1 MKREAKNLEEMKGI
15 ALDFLQNI
23 VRLPATGEALVVGLS
38 GDLGA
43 GKTAFTKCVAEI
55 LGVTDI
61 ITSPTFI
68 LEKIYPINENSF
80 FGSRIKKLVH
90 IDAYRLDDGREMSA
104 LDWGTVIKDE
114 HALVL
119 LEWPE
124 QVASALPRSI
134 INLSFEHVD
143 EGVRS
148 VSGKYIT

>member
-1 MKREAKNLEEMKGI
+1 MKREAKNLQEMNVI
-15 ALDFLQNI
+15 AGDFLTALGK
-23 VRLPATGEALVVGLS
+23 LPDAGEALVVGLS

-43 GKTAFTKCVAEI
+43 GKTAFTKCVAGL
-55 LGVTDI
+55 LGITET

-68 LEKIYPINENSF
+68 LEKIYPINENPF
-80 FGSRIKKLVH
+80 LGSRIKKLVH
-90 IDAYRLDDGREMSA
+90 IDAYRLDDGHEMSA
-104 LDWGTVIKDE
+104 LDWGSVIKDE

-148 VSGKYIT
+148 VSGEYIK

>member
-1 MKREAKNLEEMKGI
+1 MKREVKNLAEMKVV
-15 ALDFLQNI
+15 AADFLQNI
-23 VRLPATGEALVVGLS
+23 ARLPNTGEALVVGLS

-43 GKTAFTKCVAEI
+43 GKTAFTKCAAEL
-55 LGVTDI
+55 LGITET

-68 LEKIYPINENSF
+68 LEKIYPTNENSF

-134 INLSFEHVD
+134 INLSFEHAD

-148 VSGKYIT
+148 VSGEYIK